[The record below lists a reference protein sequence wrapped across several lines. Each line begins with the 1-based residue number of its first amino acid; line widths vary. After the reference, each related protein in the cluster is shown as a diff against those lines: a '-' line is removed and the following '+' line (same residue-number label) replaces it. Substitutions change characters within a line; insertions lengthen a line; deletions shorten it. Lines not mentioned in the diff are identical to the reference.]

1 MTNQTKQRNVPNAPK
16 KAAPKQILPSSRY
29 YTTNKNNIN
38 NNLTN
43 ENVIGAEEVNINEM
57 VETVKKYAIGNKPV
71 PYHHPKLNYKAPQM
85 KLPAFV
91 KGGKSRRTRRRS
103 TKRRHTRKH

>member
-1 MTNQTKQRNVPNAPK
+1 MENQTRKVPNAPK
-16 KAAPKQILPSSRY
+16 KAAPREILPSSSY
-29 YTTNKNNIN
+29 YTNKNNN

-43 ENVIGAEEVNINEM
+43 ENVIGAEEVNLNEM

-71 PYHHPKLNYKAPQM
+71 PYHHPKLNYKAPTM

-91 KGGKSRRTRRRS
+91 KGGKSRQKTRRS
-103 TKRRHTRKH
+103 SKRRHSRKH